1 MAETVGRS
9 TRFLCTRLAQ
19 NSASIQHT
27 IAVLTMTMLFV
38 TWARELSS
46 NGWPATGLAMRH
58 ACAPRLNISRATLV
72 AIARRASVSCHL
84 GICNASSSTL
94 MVVAKVEKDRE
105 NLIGLIHG

>member
-1 MAETVGRS
+1 
-9 TRFLCTRLAQ
+9 
-19 NSASIQHT
+19 
-27 IAVLTMTMLFV
+27 MTMLLV

-46 NGWPATGLAMRH
+46 NGWLATGLAMRH

-105 NLIGLIHG
+105 NLIGLIHGFTNAAVPGATNARAANTGTTRSN